1 MSRRLLNLRG
11 LFSNTKFLVVFSVVL
26 AFIFWIVV
34 AIEYTP
40 IVQSVI
46 EDVPVVIDMTDT
58 APERLG
64 LKPFG
69 GENLTVNITVE
80 GKRYDVGGKKVTA
93 EDFKVEAETAYVDSA
108 GEKALAIKATPVNAN
123 VEYEIVDLSSDYVNV
138 FFDREVTKEI
148 SLTPRITSDSGDV
161 AADGFA
167 FYEEEVSA
175 EKTISV
181 TGPKTEIDKIQE
193 AFLDINL
200 DEPLK
205 MSKAVEGTIVFETGS
220 VDEVKY
226 LSVNGEKV
234 ENVKLTAT
242 IPIYKLQTLPVTVSF
257 THAPKAYL
265 DAPIESI
272 SRPENVYVA
281 VRQDG
286 TEELTELVVGE
297 IDFSAIT
304 PVKHVFT
311 FDTVDIKNAKI
322 LDNTKKI
329 EVTLQLPENISTSK
343 VNVLKDN
350 ITIEGAAENSAYD
363 IKIEGAGTVTVCANS
378 NGISNIKPEDIH
390 GVINLTDVEVNSA
403 GRRLPI
409 RFTVM
414 SSEDSWVSG
423 TYYATV
429 KTK

>member
-1 MSRRLLNLRG
+1 MSKRFLNLRG

-108 GEKALAIKATPVNAN
+108 GEKALAIKATPVKAN

-148 SLTPRITSDSGDV
+148 SLTPRIVSDSGDV

-205 MSKAVEGTIVFETGS
+205 MSKAVEGTIAFETGS
-220 VDEVKY
+220 VDEIKY

-265 DAPIESI
+265 DAPIEFI
-272 SRPENVYVA
+272 SRPETVYAA

-286 TEELTELVVGE
+286 KEELTELVVGE

-378 NGISNIKPEDIH
+378 NDIPDIKPEDIH

-403 GRRLPI
+403 GRRLLI

>member
-1 MSRRLLNLRG
+1 MSKRLLNLRG
-11 LFSNTKFLVVFSVVL
+11 LFSNTKFLVVFSIVL
-26 AFIFWIVV
+26 AFIFWVVV

-80 GKRYDVGGKKVTA
+80 GKRYDVGGKKVTVD
-93 EDFKVEAETAYVDSA
+93 DFKVEAETAYVDSA
-108 GEKALAIKATPVNAN
+108 GEKALAVKATPVKTN

-148 SLTPRITSDSGDV
+148 SLTPKITSDSGNV
-161 AADGFA
+161 AAEGFV

-193 AFLDINL
+193 AFLEINL
-200 DEPLK
+200 DEPLT
-205 MSKAVEGTIVFETGS
+205 MSKAVEGTIVFETGT

-226 LSVNGEKV
+226 LSVNGEKL

-265 DAPIESI
+265 ETPLKFD
-272 SRPENVYVA
+272 SRPETVYA
-281 VRQDG
+281 AILQEG
-286 TEELTELVVGE
+286 TEELSELVVGE
-297 IDFSAIT
+297 IDFSTIT
-304 PVKHVFT
+304 PVKHVFS
-311 FDTVDIKNAKI
+311 FNSSDIKNVKV

-329 EVTLQLPENISTSK
+329 DVTLQLPEGITTAK
-343 VNVLKDN
+343 VNALKDN
-350 ITIEGAAENSAYD
+350 IVVEGADADLAYD
-363 IKIEGAGTVTVCANS
+363 IQFEGSGIVNVCANS
-378 NGISNIKPEDIH
+378 DEIQDIKPEDVH
-390 GVINLTDVEVNSA
+390 GVINLAGIEVNDTEQ
-403 GRRLPI
+403 RLPI

-414 SSEDSWVSG
+414 SSENSWVSG

-429 KTK
+429 KIK

>member
-1 MSRRLLNLRG
+1 MSKRFLNLRG

-148 SLTPRITSDSGDV
+148 SLTPRIVSDSGDV
-161 AADGFA
+161 AADGFV

-205 MSKAVEGTIVFETGS
+205 MSKAVEGTIAFETGS

-265 DAPIESI
+265 DAPIEFI
-272 SRPENVYVA
+272 SRPETVYAA

-378 NGISNIKPEDIH
+378 NDITDIKPEDIH

>member
-1 MSRRLLNLRG
+1 MNKRLLNLRG
-11 LFSNTKFLVVFSVVL
+11 LFSNTKFLVVFSIVL
-26 AFIFWIVV
+26 AFIFWVVV

-46 EDVPVVIDMTDT
+46 EEVPIVIDMTDT
-58 APERLG
+58 PPERLG

-69 GENLTVNITVE
+69 AENLTVNITVE
-80 GKRYDVGGKKVTA
+80 GKRYDVGGKKITA
-93 EDFKVEAETAYVDSA
+93 EDFIVEAETAYIDSA
-108 GEKALAIKATPVNAN
+108 GEKALAIKATPVKTN

-148 SLTPRITSDSGDV
+148 SLTPKITSDSGNV
-161 AADGFA
+161 AAEGFV

-193 AFLDINL
+193 AFLEINL
-200 DEPLK
+200 EESLT
-205 MSKAVEGTIVFETGS
+205 MSKAVEGTIVFETGT

-226 LSVNGEKV
+226 LSVNGEKL

-265 DAPIESI
+265 ETPLKFD
-272 SRPENVYVA
+272 SRPETVYA
-281 VRQDG
+281 AILQEG
-286 TEELTELVVGE
+286 TEELSELVVGE
-297 IDFSAIT
+297 IDFSTIT
-304 PVKHVFT
+304 PVKHVFS
-311 FDTVDIKNAKI
+311 FNSSDIKNVKV

-329 EVTLQLPENISTSK
+329 DVTLQLPEGITTAK
-343 VNVLKDN
+343 VNALKDN
-350 ITIEGAAENSAYD
+350 IVVEGADADSAYD
-363 IKIEGAGTVTVCANS
+363 IQFEGSGIVNVCANS
-378 NGISNIKPEDIH
+378 DEIQDIKPEDVH
-390 GVINLTDVEVNSA
+390 GVINLAGIEVNDTEQ
-403 GRRLPI
+403 RLPI

-414 SSEDSWVSG
+414 SSENSWVSG

-429 KTK
+429 KIK

>member
-1 MSRRLLNLRG
+1 MSKHLLNLRG
-11 LFSNTKFLVVFSVVL
+11 LFSNTKFLVVFSIVL
-26 AFIFWIVV
+26 AFIFWVVV

-46 EDVPVVIDMTDT
+46 EDVPIVIDMTDT
-58 APERLG
+58 PPERLG

-93 EDFKVEAETAYVDSA
+93 EDFIVEAETAYVDSA
-108 GEKALAIKATPVNAN
+108 GEKALAIKATPVKSN

-148 SLTPRITSDSGDV
+148 SLTPKITSDSGNV
-161 AADGFA
+161 AAEGFV
-167 FYEEEVSA
+167 FYEEEVSV

-193 AFLDINL
+193 AFLEINL
-200 DEPLK
+200 AEPLT
-205 MSKAVEGTIVFETGS
+205 MSKAVEGAIVFETGT

-226 LSVNGEKV
+226 LSVNGEKA
-234 ENVKLTAT
+234 ENIKLTAT
-242 IPIYKLQTLPVTVSF
+242 IPIYKLQKLPVTVSF

-265 DAPIESI
+265 DTPLKFDSI
-272 SRPENVYVA
+272 PETVYAA
-281 VRQDG
+281 VLQEG
-286 TEELTELVVGE
+286 TEEISELVIGE
-297 IDFSAIT
+297 IDFSTIT
-304 PVKHVFT
+304 PVKHVFS
-311 FDTVDIKNAKI
+311 FDSSDIKNVKI

-329 EVTLQLPENISTSK
+329 DVTLQLPEGIATAK
-343 VNVLKDN
+343 VNALKDN
-350 ITIEGAAENSAYD
+350 IVVEGADADSAYD
-363 IKIEGAGTVTVCANS
+363 IQFEGSGIVNVCAGS
-378 NGISNIKPEDIH
+378 AEIQDIKPEDIH
-390 GVINLTDVEVNSA
+390 GVINLTDIEVNSA
-403 GRRLPI
+403 EQRVPI

-414 SSEDSWVSG
+414 SSENSWVSG

-429 KTK
+429 KIK

>member
-1 MSRRLLNLRG
+1 MSKRLLNLRG
-11 LFSNTKFLVVFSVVL
+11 LFSNTKFLVVFSIVL

-46 EDVPVVIDMTDT
+46 EDVPIVIDMADT

-69 GENLTVNITVE
+69 IENLTVNITVE

-93 EDFKVEAETAYVDSA
+93 DDFEVEAETAYVDSA

-123 VEYEIVDLSSDYVNV
+123 AEYEIVDLSSDYINV

-148 SLTPRITSDSGDV
+148 SLSPRITSDSGDI
-161 AADGFA
+161 AAEGFV
-167 FYEEEVSA
+167 FYEEEVSV

-193 AFLDINL
+193 AYLEINL
-200 DEPLK
+200 DEPLAS
-205 MSKAVEGTIVFETGS
+205 SKAVEGAIVFETGS

-226 LSVNGEKV
+226 IKVDGEKV

-242 IPIYKLQTLPVTVSF
+242 IPIYKLQTLPVAVSF

-265 DAPIESI
+265 DAPLEFV
-272 SRPENVYVA
+272 SRPEKVYVA

-286 TEELTELVVGE
+286 TDELSELVVGE

-304 PVKHVFT
+304 PVKHVFA
-311 FDTVDIKNAKI
+311 FDTADIKNAKI
-322 LDNTKKI
+322 LDNTKKV
-329 EVTLQLPENISTSK
+329 EVTLQLPEGISTGK
-343 VNVLKDN
+343 VNALKDN
-350 ITIEGAAENSAYD
+350 ITIEGADENSVYD
-363 IKIEGAGTVTVCANS
+363 IEIEGSGIVTVCADTND
-378 NGISNIKPEDIH
+378 IADIKPNDIH
-390 GVINLTDVEVNSA
+390 GVINIADVDIT
-403 GRRLPI
+403 GDGQRLPI

-414 SSEDSWVSG
+414 YSEDCWVAG
-423 TYYATV
+423 TYFATV
-429 KTK
+429 KIR

>member
-1 MSRRLLNLRG
+1 MNKRLLNVRG
-11 LFSNTKFLVVFSVVL
+11 LFSNTKFLVVFSIVL
-26 AFIFWIVV
+26 AFIFWVVV

-40 IVQSVI
+40 IVQNVI
-46 EDVPVVIDMTDT
+46 EDVPIVIDMTDT
-58 APERLG
+58 SPERLG

-69 GENLTVNITVE
+69 AENLTVNITVE
-80 GKRYDVGGKKVTA
+80 GKRYDVGGKKITA
-93 EDFKVEAETAYVDSA
+93 EDFIVEAETAYIDSA
-108 GEKALAIKATPVNAN
+108 GEKALAIKATPVKTN

-148 SLTPRITSDSGDV
+148 SLTPRINSESGDV
-161 AADGFA
+161 AADGFV

-193 AFLDINL
+193 AFLEINL
-200 DEPLK
+200 DTPLAA
-205 MSKAVEGTIVFETGS
+205 SKAVEGTIVFETGT

-234 ENVKLTAT
+234 EHVKLTAT

-265 DAPIESI
+265 DTPLKFT
-272 SRPENVYVA
+272 SRPETVYAA
-281 VRQDG
+281 VLQEG
-286 TEELTELVVGE
+286 TEELSELVVGE

-304 PVKHVFT
+304 PVKHT
-311 FDTVDIKNAKI
+311 FSFNSSDIKNVKV

-329 EVTLQLPENISTSK
+329 DVTLQLPEGITITK
-343 VNVLKDN
+343 VNALKDN
-350 ITIEGAAENSAYD
+350 IVVEGADADSAYD
-363 IKIEGAGTVTVCANS
+363 IQFEGSGIVNICANS
-378 NGISNIKPEDIH
+378 DEIQDIKPEDIH
-390 GVINLTDVEVNSA
+390 GAINLAGIEVNDTEQ
-403 GRRLPI
+403 RLPI

-414 SSEDSWVSG
+414 SSESSWVSG

-429 KTK
+429 KIK

>member
-1 MSRRLLNLRG
+1 MSKRLLNLRG

-93 EDFKVEAETAYVDSA
+93 DDFKVEAETAYVDSA

-193 AFLDINL
+193 AFLEINL
-200 DEPLK
+200 VEPLTV
-205 MSKAVEGTIVFETGS
+205 SKAVEGTVVFETGS

-226 LSVNGEKV
+226 LKVNGEKV

-257 THAPKAYL
+257 THTPKAYL
-265 DAPIESI
+265 DTPIEFI
-272 SRPENVYVA
+272 SRPETVYVA

-286 TEELTELVVGE
+286 AEEISKLVVGE
-297 IDFSAIT
+297 IDFSEIT
-304 PVKHVFT
+304 PVKHVFS

-322 LDNTKKI
+322 LDSTKKI
-329 EVTLQLPENISTSK
+329 EVTLQLPDNISTSK

-350 ITIEGAAENSAYD
+350 ITIEGATKNSAYD
-363 IKIEGAGTVTVCANS
+363 IKIEGAGIVNVCANS
-378 NGISNIKPEDIH
+378 NDIPDIKSEDIH
-390 GVINLTDVEVNSA
+390 GVINLADVEVNST